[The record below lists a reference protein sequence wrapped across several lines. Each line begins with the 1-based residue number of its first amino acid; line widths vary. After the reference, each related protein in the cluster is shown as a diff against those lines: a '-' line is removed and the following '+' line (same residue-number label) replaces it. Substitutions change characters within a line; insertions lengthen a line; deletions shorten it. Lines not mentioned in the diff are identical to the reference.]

1 MATKSYFILQP
12 AAPPQ
17 NFTPRHGSQLLAIQ
31 DLWEAARQPAQAL
44 IFRVRSESEPDA
56 TFSGEDRLESC
67 VGLVDASTRW
77 RSVADMARHPIAA
90 IRHPQL
96 AQACGNALQFLSSQH
111 PANVSPAQRQAIA
124 GELMKI
130 VEGAAAEEPVTL
142 TRFEAMIANHVAALA
157 QADNDVEAAFCVPMV
172 RAFNQY
178 DPEKQRSEYMAR
190 QSTVETMSG
199 AVLLSEAAN
208 RLSER
213 MPAWHFAEMPKAE
226 AKKVVVGR
234 EKALTETLTPTPP
247 PEDDDED

>member
-1 MATKSYFILQP
+1 MATKSYFVLQP

-31 DLWEAARQPAQAL
+31 DLWEASRQPAQAL
-44 IFRVRSESEPDA
+44 IFRVRSEREFEA
-56 TFSGEDRLESC
+56 VFSGEDRLESC
-67 VGLVDASTRW
+67 VGLVDASARW

-111 PANVSPAQRQAIA
+111 PANVTPAQRQAIA

-130 VEGAAAEEPVTL
+130 VEAAAAEEPPTL

-157 QADNDVEAAFCVPMV
+157 QADNDVEASFCVPMV

-178 DPEKQRSEYMAR
+178 DPEKQRPEYMAR

-213 MPAWHFAEMPKAE
+213 MPMWHFAEMPKVAVS
-226 AKKVVVGR
+226 KK
-234 EKALTETLTPTPP
+234 EKALTETLTPTA
-247 PEDDDED
+247 EDDDED